1 MEEIL
6 ASIRR
11 IISDE
16 VASGSREAP
25 ASPRPVAV
33 ERSAAEATGETGRR
47 DLPTSR
53 RLAEEA
59 VGTEADHEGAADHFA
74 VGDPFNGADENGH
87 SGASQALAED
97 DTAPVPAVEVFAQAA
112 EAPPVETARP
122 LADLPAFVSRSA
134 MNAARSGGSLGYTP
148 VGRSVASDPFVS
160 GRRAVAT
167 LAGEPASRM
176 AEPTFTPAPRPSL
189 TRQAARAA
197 VAQAL
202 PVFGPVEAPE
212 PAEVQDQDERFAAAL
227 LDLDLVEQAVQ
238 AELAIMSGDT
248 AEAATVASEPT
259 QPIMAAETADMA
271 ESSAPEAAPVA
282 AAHSFEPSS
291 VPEIADMQVQA
302 KTAPV
307 SRASSLEGTEERRP
321 ESRGEPRFFPAPR
334 PAEVPAAEAPNRLVS
349 GPTTTAVSAAFG
361 TLARTV
367 ASNSRTVDD
376 LVTEALRPMLKEW
389 LDENLPALVER
400 LVRAEI
406 ERVSRQGL

>member
-25 ASPRPVAV
+25 ASSRPMAV
-33 ERSAAEATGETGRR
+33 ERSAADTTGENARR
-47 DLPTSR
+47 DLPASR

-59 VGTEADHEGAADHFA
+59 IDAEADPENAAAHFA
-74 VGDPFNGADENGH
+74 VGDHLNGADENGH
-87 SGASQALAED
+87 PGASQALAED
-97 DTAPVPAVEVFAQAA
+97 DSVPAAEVFAQAA
-112 EAPPVETARP
+112 DAPPIETARP

-134 MNAARSGGSLGYTP
+134 MNAARNGGSLGYTP
-148 VGRSVASDPFVS
+148 VGRPVASEPFVN

-176 AEPTFTPAPRPSL
+176 AEATFTPAPRPSL

-202 PVFGPVEAPE
+202 PVFAPVEVPE

-238 AELAIMSGDT
+238 AELAIMSGDA

-259 QPIMAAETADMA
+259 QPIVAAETADVA

-282 AAHSFEPSS
+282 ADHSFEPSS

-302 KTAPV
+302 KTGPV
-307 SRASSLEGTEERRP
+307 SRTSSVEGTEDRRP
-321 ESRGEPRFFPAPR
+321 ENRGEPRFFPAPR
-334 PAEVPAAEAPNRLVS
+334 PAEAPTAEAPNRLVS
-349 GPTTTAVSAAFG
+349 GTTTTAVSAAFG
-361 TLARTV
+361 TLARAV

-376 LVTEALRPMLKEW
+376 LVTEAIRPMLKEW

>member
-25 ASPRPVAV
+25 AASRPVAV
-33 ERSAAEATGETGRR
+33 ERSAADTTGETGRR

-59 VGTEADHEGAADHFA
+59 VGAEADQESAAEHFA
-74 VGDPFNGADENGH
+74 AGDHFNGADEKGH
-87 SGASQALAED
+87 PRVSQALAED
-97 DTAPVPAVEVFAQAA
+97 DTAPAAEVVAQAA
-112 EAPPVETARP
+112 DAPSVETARP

-134 MNAARSGGSLGYTP
+134 MNAARNGGSLGYTP
-148 VGRSVASDPFVS
+148 VGRPMASDPFVS

-167 LAGEPASRM
+167 LAGEPAGRV

-202 PVFGPVEAPE
+202 PVFAPVETPE

-259 QPIMAAETADMA
+259 QPILAAETADMA

-349 GPTTTAVSAAFG
+349 GTTTTAVSAAFG